1 MLKLFEYLQAKRQKG
16 VTIVNGTT
24 TIEAFEEDLGDNGNT
39 RVVNAV
45 TRTCEMGNVRA
56 PKELWLV

>member
-24 TIEAFEEDLGDNGNT
+24 TIEAFEEDQADNGNT